1 MLWFAVNS
9 YSYVNPR
16 GVCEHVSFVARF
28 PFAAWRYWR
37 LMRNA

>member
-1 MLWFAVNS
+1 MMWFITTS

-16 GVCEHVSFVARF
+16 GVMEHVSFVARF
-28 PFAAWRYWR
+28 PRAAWIYWR